1 LNYSENRKVWEE
13 RIERYSISGLTQEL
27 WCEQENVKVTAL
39 RYWLRKLREEN
50 GNQEAPWVKLETVL
64 PEKTKVVATKGVT
77 LRIGSF
83 SLEVTDGFS
92 PDVLKD
98 VVRALNEI
106 C

>member
-1 LNYSENRKVWEE
+1 MNYSENRKVWEE
-13 RIERYSISGLTQEL
+13 RVERYSVSGLTQEL
-27 WCEQENVKVTAL
+27 WCEQESVKVTAL

-50 GNQEAPWVKLETVL
+50 GNQEAPWVKLEPVL
-64 PEKTKVVATKGVT
+64 SEKTKVIATNGVT

-83 SLEVTDGFS
+83 SLEVADGFS
-92 PDVLKD
+92 PDILKD